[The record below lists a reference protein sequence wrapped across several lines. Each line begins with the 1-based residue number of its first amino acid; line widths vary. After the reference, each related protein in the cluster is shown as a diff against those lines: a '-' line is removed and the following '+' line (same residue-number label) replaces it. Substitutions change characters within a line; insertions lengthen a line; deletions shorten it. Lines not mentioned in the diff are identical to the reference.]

1 MIASRWMGGA
11 QVAKTGNAKG
21 IELMNGIVQ
30 FIVGLPGRV
39 FGPLLGAQSD
49 WIRYGIPAV
58 VLTVVFFTAM
68 RFQAATDDTVASQ
81 SNVDVR
87 KAFRPK
93 PNVLAPAPANPSE
106 QSANNPP
113 PVLASGPANEAPPQP
128 SGASRG
134 PGTFGQVQ
142 AAGSPEQVA
151 ARQALC
157 NAVRFLSNRPSA
169 SRGKVVLRLAMQSY
183 HGPGGSEAGRDAV
196 MQAVTE
202 YKRGAWSDEQ
212 CQSPLGTTPLR
223 KGTIGEVM
231 R

>member
-1 MIASRWMGGA
+1 
-11 QVAKTGNAKG
+11 
-21 IELMNGIVQ
+21 MNGIVQ

-39 FGPLLGAQSD
+39 FGPVLGAQSD

-68 RFQAATDDTVASQ
+68 RFQTATNEPPASQ
-81 SNVDVR
+81 SNVDIR

-93 PNVLAPAPANPSE
+93 PNVFSAPPTGGANPSG
-106 QSANNPP
+106 QSDSNPP
-113 PVLASGPANEAPPQP
+113 PVIANEPANEAPPQP
-128 SGASRG
+128 SGASSG

-157 NAVRFLSNRPSA
+157 NAARFLSNRPA
-169 SRGKVVLRLAMQSY
+169 PGRGRVVLRLAMQSY
-183 HGPGGSEAGRDAV
+183 HGPGGSEGGRDAV
-196 MQAVTE
+196 MQAITE
-202 YKRGAWSDEQ
+202 YNHGTWSDEQ
-212 CQSPLGTTPLR
+212 CPSPVGTTPLR